1 MKREGGVCMK
11 KCIWIVSLFVLAN
24 CSRYKKSEPLSLG
37 EFCSMFKNKVTT
49 ADDVIKY
56 FPKTEKEVAEY
67 GAHAIARAQQ
77 DLDKVLMCAPEKRTF
92 DNTARAI
99 DIIIGQFSSIKDTMF
114 VLEMVSPIEAIRKA
128 CHKEVLK
135 LNAFAVDTFAS
146 KKVYQAFKDY
156 AHGNAVH
163 EKLNDEQRYF
173 IDETMRDFKR
183 QGLSLPDDQYEEI
196 QKIRKELTALLM
208 TFEENIATDKSMIKV
223 TLNDLAGCDDH
234 FVRSLECDT
243 TGHCVIGCDYPTYY
257 EVMENCSVEETRK
270 RLYMAFGNRA
280 YPANMEVLNAI
291 IAKRDTLAQKLG
303 FESYAALDLDSVMA
317 KTPQRAEQFIYE
329 LATRAHIKMD
339 QELAIFK
346 KNLPEGVSLDEQGR
360 FKPWDLAYV
369 KNNYKKK
376 HFNIDQHRIA
386 EYFPVEQT
394 LQGVFDIYQRFL
406 NLKFTLLKPS
416 WSWND
421 EVRLIEV
428 RQKHDNRLRGYV
440 FIDLYPRAD
449 KYSHACHCGMLQTSK
464 TYKQDG
470 SIEYSPSAAI
480 VIANFP
486 RGTKERP
493 ALLKHLDVETFFHEF
508 GHAMH
513 FVLGSTEMISFAGT
527 AVKTDFVEVPSQIFE
542 EWMFDKQLLMGLS
555 KHYKTGEPLPE
566 NLINTMIE
574 LKKFDSGWFVVRQC
588 MLSLVSL
595 EFYKQGAT
603 KDTSAITRM
612 LAEKLTPEVRFVPD
626 VHMQASFGHLT
637 EYGAKYYSYMWAKVY
652 ALDLFYV
659 LKDQGLVNPQAGKVF
674 VDKILAKGGSVD
686 PNLLLHDYLGRE
698 PNQDAFFK
706 DLGILA

>member
-1 MKREGGVCMK
+1 
-11 KCIWIVSLFVLAN
+11 
-24 CSRYKKSEPLSLG
+24 
-37 EFCSMFKNKVTT
+37 MFKNKIAT
-49 ADDVIKY
+49 ADDVVKF

-67 GAHAIARAQQ
+67 GAYAIARAQK
-77 DLDKVLMCAPEKRTF
+77 DIDSMLALAADKRTF

-99 DIIIGQFSSIKDTMF
+99 DMVMGQFSSIRDTMF
-114 VLEMVSPIEAIRKA
+114 VLEMVNPIQSIRKA
-128 CHKEVLK
+128 CHNEVLK

-146 KKVYQAFKDY
+146 KKLYQAFKEY
-156 AHGNAVH
+156 VEGNAAH
-163 EKLNDEQRYF
+163 EKLNEEQRYF
-173 IDETMRDFKR
+173 LEESMRDFKR
-183 QGLSLPDDQYEEI
+183 QGLNLPDDQYEEV
-196 QKIRKELTALLM
+196 QKIRKELTALSM
-208 TFEENIATDKSMIKV
+208 TFEENIATDKSTIKV
-223 TLNDLAGCDDH
+223 TLQDLAGCDEH

-270 RLYMAFGNRA
+270 RLYMAFANRA
-280 YPANMEVLNAI
+280 YPANMGVLDKI
-291 IAKRDTLAQKLG
+291 IAKRDALAKKLG
-303 FESYAALDLDSVMA
+303 FDSYAALDIDSGMA

-329 LATRAHIKMD
+329 LADRVRTKMD
-339 QELAIFK
+339 QELNVFK
-346 KNLPEGVSLDEQGR
+346 KNLPAGVALDGQGC
-360 FKPWDLAYV
+360 FNPWDLAYI
-369 KNNYKKK
+369 KNSYKKS

-416 WSWND
+416 WSWHED
-421 EVRLIEV
+421 VQLIEV
-428 RQKHDNRLRGYV
+428 RQQQDNRLRGYV
-440 FIDLYPRAD
+440 FIDLYPRDD
-449 KYSHACHCGMLQTSK
+449 KYSHACHCGMVQTSK
-464 TYKQDG
+464 TYKHDG
-470 SIEYSPSAAI
+470 SIDYSPSAAI

-555 KHYKTGEPLPE
+555 KHYKTGEPLPGD
-566 NLINTMIE
+566 LIDTMIE
-574 LKKFDSGWFVVRQC
+574 LKKFDSGWFVSRQC
-588 MLSLVSL
+588 MLSLMSL
-595 EFYKQGAT
+595 EFYKSGTT
-603 KDTSAITRM
+603 KDTSAITKS
-612 LAEKLTPEVRFVPD
+612 LAEKLTPSVRFVPD

-659 LKDQGLVNPQAGKVF
+659 LKDKGLVNPEAGKVF